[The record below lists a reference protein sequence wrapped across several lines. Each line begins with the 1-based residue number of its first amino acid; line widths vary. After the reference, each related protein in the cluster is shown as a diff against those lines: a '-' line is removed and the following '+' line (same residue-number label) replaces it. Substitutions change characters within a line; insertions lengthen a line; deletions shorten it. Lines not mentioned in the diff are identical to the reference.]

1 MERNNK
7 KDYSIEDIEQKIKE
21 LKGFEGHEYSKEDI
35 EQIIEELKKTREISE
50 KSLEISLDMENIK
63 QKIKDREEHE
73 YSKEE
78 IMEMTKSK
86 PAIYGCSIE
95 NIKQK
100 IKDREE
106 HEYSKEEIIK
116 ILEQQKYIAEQEK
129 EISELARG
137 KDEHE

>member
-1 MERNNK
+1 MK
-7 KDYSIEDIEQKIKE
+7 KI
-21 LKGFEGHEYSKEDI
+21 
-35 EQIIEELKKTREISE
+35 REISE
-50 KSLEISLDMENIK
+50 KSLEISLDM
-63 QKIKDREEHE
+63 
-73 YSKEE
+73 
-78 IMEMTKSK
+78 
-86 PAIYGCSIE
+86 E